1 MTNHIILCH
10 SVKILMNKSKFVPF
24 IIVITI
30 LFFTIGIYSYLNYI
44 DPSNLTVLKINNKEI
59 SIDYFVRRTLTSGKS
74 TISMLQQLTKE
85 EIIKIAVSKAPFN
98 LKISETAIYDYI
110 KNKAKG
116 SKSVIDEEEF
126 NEWLKQQKNEL
137 RLTDDEYNELIKT
150 KISIEYLK
158 EYLSKNIPTN
168 TEHIY
173 LKMFPISEYGLGIE
187 IKEKFNKGFSFEKL
201 LNEYSTDN
209 TVKNIKGDFGW
220 VPRGVFNRDFDQIAF
235 NLELQQLSPPVFI
248 QKNTIVMFIVSKKEQ
263 NMEVSE
269 RSLKVLKNKV
279 IDNWLIKNKKFY
291 DVEFKGFKNGY
302 DSETDAWIKS
312 KINNIKGV

>member
-1 MTNHIILCH
+1 
-10 SVKILMNKSKFVPF
+10 MNKSKFVPF

-220 VPRGVFNRDFDQIAF
+220 VPRGVFNSDFDEIAF
-235 NLELQQLSPPVFI
+235 
-248 QKNTIVMFIVSKKEQ
+248 
-263 NMEVSE
+263 
-269 RSLKVLKNKV
+269 
-279 IDNWLIKNKKFY
+279 
-291 DVEFKGFKNGY
+291 
-302 DSETDAWIKS
+302 
-312 KINNIKGV
+312 

>member
-1 MTNHIILCH
+1 MI
-10 SVKILMNKSKFVPF
+10 KIKFAPL
-24 IIVITI
+24 IIVTI
-30 LFFTIGIYSYLNYI
+30 IFIFAGGIYSYLHYI
-44 DPSNLTVLKINNKEI
+44 DPSNLTVLKINNKEF
-59 SIDYFVRRTLTSGKS
+59 SIDYFIRRTLTSGKS

-85 EIIKIAVSKAPFN
+85 EIIKTAVSKPPYN
-98 LKISETAIYDYI
+98 LKISETAIYEHI

-126 NEWLKQQKNEL
+126 NEWVKQQKNEL
-137 RLTDDEYNELIKT
+137 RLTDDEYNDLIKT

-158 EYLSKNIPTN
+158 EYLSKNIPAN
-168 TEHIY
+168 TEHLY
-173 LKMFPISEYGLGIE
+173 LKMFPISDYGLGIE

-220 VPRGVFNRDFDQIAF
+220 VPRGVFNSDFDEIAF

-248 QKNTIVMFIVSKKEQ
+248 QKNTVVMFTISKKKKL
-263 NMEVSE
+263 MEVGK
-269 RSLKVLKNKV
+269 RSFEVLKNKA
-279 IDNWLIKNKKFY
+279 IDNWLIKNKKLY
-291 DVEFKGFKNGY
+291 DVEYKGFKNGY

-312 KINNIKGV
+312 KINNLKST

>member
-1 MTNHIILCH
+1 
-10 SVKILMNKSKFVPF
+10 MNKSKFVPF

-59 SIDYFVRRTLTSGKS
+59 SIDYFIRRTLTSGKS

-173 LKMFPISEYGLGIE
+173 
-187 IKEKFNKGFSFEKL
+187 
-201 LNEYSTDN
+201 
-209 TVKNIKGDFGW
+209 
-220 VPRGVFNRDFDQIAF
+220 
-235 NLELQQLSPPVFI
+235 
-248 QKNTIVMFIVSKKEQ
+248 
-263 NMEVSE
+263 
-269 RSLKVLKNKV
+269 
-279 IDNWLIKNKKFY
+279 
-291 DVEFKGFKNGY
+291 
-302 DSETDAWIKS
+302 
-312 KINNIKGV
+312 